1 MSLREKAQ
9 VKVVDVME
17 KEFPKV
23 DKNETLYHAVK
34 IMEKYGYDRVV
45 VLDEGKLV
53 GVATK
58 KDIIMKLGTERTR
71 RTTTGGMH
79 ISSFMTPNPITVNPN
94 TTVGEVSKI
103 MISKEI
109 SSLPVV
115 EENELIG
122 LVTKWSIAKLLEDVE
137 IPVREVMSTSPIA
150 VKLSDRV
157 LHVRQLILNEG
168 LTFIPVIDENGRVI
182 GSISIDE
189 VADALFTFHDIVPEK
204 HRRERMMHLLVS
216 DIMRLRPPK
225 IQATDP
231 LGETIKEMRKRR
243 YRGAIVVD
251 NEDRPIGVVTLTD
264 ITEYLATMS

>member
-1 MSLREKAQ
+1 MSLREKSQ

-23 DKNETLYHAVK
+23 DKNESLYHAVR
-34 IMEKYGYDRVV
+34 IMEKYGYDRVI
-45 VLDEGKLV
+45 VLDEGRLV
-53 GVATK
+53 GIATK

-71 RTTTGGMH
+71 RTTISGMH
-79 ISSFMTPNPITVNPN
+79 ISSFMTPNPITVNSDA
-94 TTVGEVSKI
+94 TVGEVSKI

-137 IPVREVMSTSPIA
+137 IPVREVMSSSPIA
-150 VKLSDRV
+150 VKLTDRI
-157 LHVRQLILNEG
+157 LYVRQLILNEG
-168 LTFIPVIDENGRVI
+168 LTFIPVIDEDGRVI

-189 VADALFTFHDIVPEK
+189 VANALLAFHDIVPEK
-204 HRRERMMHLLVS
+204 HRRVRIMHLLVS
-216 DIMRLRPPK
+216 DVMRLRPPK

-231 LGETIKEMRKRR
+231 LAETIKEMRKRG